1 MSSALQRPEPKSRP
15 ESPLRSN
22 GLSNWE
28 FLPEESFVSRFHL
41 EQRRTERSR
50 RPFVLMLLE
59 SASLLGASN
68 QEGTRQK
75 ILSALSDSTRETD
88 IRGWYKS
95 GSALGVIFT
104 EIGEADQKSVADALT
119 TRIRSALSRVIST
132 EQVNQINLSFY
143 VFPEDW
149 DEGGI
154 DPSDASATYRDFVQV
169 GKPKQPSLLVKRSID
184 IVGSLLA
191 LMITSPL
198 FVAIAVA
205 IKLTSKGS
213 VLFRQRRIGQYGQGF
228 TFLKFRSM
236 QSGNNSAIHEE
247 FVKRLIAGAID
258 SGPTTDH
265 QQNVYKL
272 RDDPRV
278 TTVGR
283 FLRRTSLD
291 ELPQFLNVLTG
302 EMSLVGPRPPVPY
315 EVENYDLW
323 HRRRLQEVK
332 PGITGLWQVTGRSRT
347 KFDDMVRLD
356 LQYAKS
362 WSLWLD
368 LKILWRTPGAVLM
381 GDGAY

>member
-1 MSSALQRPEPKSRP
+1 
-15 ESPLRSN
+15 
-22 GLSNWE
+22 
-28 FLPEESFVSRFHL
+28 
-41 EQRRTERSR
+41 
-50 RPFVLMLLE
+50 MLLE
-59 SASLLGASN
+59 STSLLEASN
-68 QEGTRQK
+68 KAGTRQG
-75 ILSALSDSTRETD
+75 ILSTLSDSTRETD
-88 IRGWYKS
+88 IRGWYKT
-95 GSALGVIFT
+95 GSALGIIFT
-104 EIGEADQKSVADALT
+104 EIGEVDQKSAASALR
-119 TRIRSALSRVIST
+119 TRIRGALSSVLSQ
-132 EQVNQINLSFY
+132 EQMNQLNVSFY

-149 DEGGI
+149 DDGDIGRS
-154 DPSDASATYRDFVQV
+154 SDSTSRRDIAQA
-169 GKPKQPSLLVKRSID
+169 GKPKRASLVVKRSID

-191 LMITSPL
+191 LIVASPL

-213 VLFRQRRIGQYGQGF
+213 ILFRQQRIGQYGHGF

-236 QSGNNSAIHEE
+236 NSGNSSAIHEE
-247 FVKRLIAGAID
+247 FVTRLIAGAID
-258 SGPTTDH
+258 SEQTADH

-272 RDDPRV
+272 TDDPRV

-283 FLRRTSLD
+283 LLRKTSLD
-291 ELPQFLNVLTG
+291 ELPQFLNVLMG

-315 EVENYDLW
+315 EVKCYDLW

-332 PGITGLWQVTGRSRT
+332 PGITGLWQVTGRSKT

>member
-1 MSSALQRPEPKSRP
+1 MSSALHRPKPKSRP
-15 ESPLRSN
+15 ESPLQSN
-22 GLSNWE
+22 GFSNWE

-59 SASLLGASN
+59 STSLLEETN
-68 QEGTRQK
+68 KEGTRQK
-75 ILSALSDSTRETD
+75 ILSTLSDSTRETD
-88 IRGWYKS
+88 IRGWYKR
-95 GSALGVIFT
+95 GSALGIIFT
-104 EIGEADQKSVADALT
+104 EIGEVDQKSIANVLSA
-119 TRIRSALSRVIST
+119 RIRGLLSRVLSA
-132 EQVNQINLSFY
+132 EQINQINLSFY

-154 DPSDASATYRDFVQV
+154 GRSDASTSHRDFAQV
-169 GKPKQPSLLVKRSID
+169 SKPKKASLLVKRSID

-191 LMITSPL
+191 LIVASPL
-198 FVAIAVA
+198 FIAIAIA
-205 IKLTSKGS
+205 IKLNSKGS
-213 VLFRQRRIGQYGQGF
+213 VLFRQRRIGQYGHGF

-236 QSGNNSAIHEE
+236 CSGNNSAIHEE
-247 FVKRLIAGAID
+247 FVKRLIAGAIN
-258 SGPTTDH
+258 SEQTTDR

-272 RDDPRV
+272 TDDPRV
-278 TTVGR
+278 TAVGR
-283 FLRRTSLD
+283 FLRKTSLD
-291 ELPQFLNVLTG
+291 ELPQFLNVLMG

-315 EVENYDLW
+315 EVECYDLW
-323 HRRRLQEVK
+323 HRRRLREVK
-332 PGITGLWQVTGRSRT
+332 PGITGLWQVTGRSKT

-356 LQYAKS
+356 LQYARS